1 MKKEV
6 VVASIVVIALMISML
21 TGCTNYRLDVNSD
34 DSRINEHDAAL
45 VEQWFTEQVA
55 EEILTLNANKDVFAI
70 LSGDK
75 NPCAEQYI
83 GVKLSL
89 IRKTNDHYTIEK
101 EVEGDYITPV
111 GFTVS
116 GCQYG
121 DMAVLFGTVGDS
133 IYDFK
138 NDQRQPV
145 NITEVKIHLDNGD
158 IVSNTLSKLGAFVI
172 FFPADAIAIELEFVG
187 DSEAFKYSD
196 FYDIASLGF

>member
-1 MKKEV
+1 MKMKSM
-6 VVASIVVIALMISML
+6 VAIALMISML

-34 DSRINEHDAAL
+34 DSRINEHDTAQ

-75 NPCAEQYI
+75 NPGAEQYI

-116 GCQYG
+116 SCQYE

-138 NDQRQPV
+138 NNQRQPV
-145 NITEVKIHLDNGD
+145 NITEVKVHLDNGD
-158 IVSNTLSKLGAFVI
+158 IVSNTLSELGAFVV
-172 FFPADAIAIELEFVG
+172 FLPADAIAIELEFVG
-187 DSEAFKYSD
+187 DSETIRYSD
-196 FYDIASLGF
+196 FYDMASLGF